1 MTTRTAPLRVCRAA
15 ADVPGCRVISLENA
29 TVRFDGQ
36 TVLDNVS
43 FTLEKGEMLLVIGPP
58 EGGKTVLVR
67 ALAGLVPLTSGRVR
81 ENGNDVDLRNAAT
94 RADWQRRVGVA
105 FQNDALFD
113 SSTAL
118 ENVRYPLEQRNVP
131 SAEADKRA
139 LQRLKDVGLEAARD
153 KLPGELSGGMRKR
166 CGIAR
171 AVVTEPVLGLFDDPT
186 AGLDPLSSAR
196 ILDLIVTMRRELDMH
211 TVVVSNE
218 LDVALPIA
226 TRVLM
231 LHKGKAL
238 YDGSPADI
246 KTSSEPHVHQF
257 VRGEDEGP
265 L

>member
-1 MTTRTAPLRVCRAA
+1 MIA
-15 ADVPGCRVISLENA
+15 LEHG
-29 TVRFDGQ
+29 TVRLDGQ
-36 TVLDNVS
+36 TVLDDVS
-43 FTLEKGEMLLVIGPP
+43 FQLEKGEMLLVIGPP
-58 EGGKTVLVR
+58 EGGKTMLVR
-67 ALAGLVPLTSGRVR
+67 ALAGLVPLSRGSVR
-81 ENGNDVDLRNAAT
+81 FDGNPVDLKSQDALAQ
-94 RADWQRRVGVA
+94 WQRRVGVA

-113 SSTAL
+113 SSTAFQ
-118 ENVRYPLEQRNVP
+118 NVRFPLEQRGV
-131 SAEADKRA
+131 ADDEADDRVK
-139 LQRLKDVGLEAARD
+139 QRLTDVGLWDARD

-171 AVVTEPVLGLFDDPT
+171 AVITEPVLGLFDDPT

-196 ILDLIVTMRRELDMH
+196 ILDLIVSMRRELDMH

-218 LDVALPIA
+218 LAVALPIA

-246 KTSSEPHVHQF
+246 EACDEPHVHQF

>member
-1 MTTRTAPLRVCRAA
+1 MIELV
-15 ADVPGCRVISLENA
+15 GG
-29 TVRFDGQ
+29 TVRLDGQ
-36 TVLDNVS
+36 TVLDDVS
-43 FTLEKGEMLLVIGPP
+43 IRLEKGDMLLVIGPP
-58 EGGKTVLVR
+58 EGGKTMLVR

-81 ENGNDVDLRNAAT
+81 HDGRAIDFTSPNATAE
-94 RADWQRRVGVA
+94 WQRRVGVA

-113 SSTAL
+113 SSTAF
-118 ENVRYPLEQRNVP
+118 ENVRFPLEQRGVED
-131 SAEADKRA
+131 AEAARRVQ
-139 LQRLKDVGLEAARD
+139 QRLTDVGLWDARD

-196 ILDLIVTMRRELDMH
+196 ILDLIVTLRRELDMH

-218 LDVALPIA
+218 LPVALPTA

-238 YDGSPADI
+238 YDGAPEGLE
-246 KTSSEPHVHQF
+246 TCTEPHVHQF
-257 VRGEDEGP
+257 VRGADEGP